1 MQLLAKSCKPVPVML
16 FGALL
21 GKRYSIYKYL
31 NVLAISTGFVLF
43 MNKGVDSSSDL
54 EQTDADVVYYG
65 AIALLIISLCFD
77 GFTGAFEDRLMEAQE
92 IGPFDLM
99 FNIQLG
105 KALMSLAVLLLLR
118 QQDKIIHV
126 LQSGGPL
133 LVVIG
138 VAGMRLL
145 SLIDA
150 VCLTVFLFQALRDK
164 YLSSSLSINSAR

>member
-1 MQLLAKSCKPVPVML
+1 MQLLAKSCKPVPVMI

-31 NVLAISTGFVLF
+31 NVLAISIGFVLF
-43 MNKGVDSSSDL
+43 MNKGVDSSDP
-54 EQTDADVVYYG
+54 EQTGADVIYYG
-65 AIALLIISLCFD
+65 AIVLLIISLCFD

-105 KALMSLAVLLLLR
+105 KALMSLTVLLILR
-118 QQDKIIHV
+118 QQDKIMEV

-138 VAGMRLL
+138 VAGPTTKNFY
-145 SLIDA
+145 S
-150 VCLTVFLFQALRDK
+150 
-164 YLSSSLSINSAR
+164 Y